1 MFDKMMAQMKEQT
14 EAIKKEL
21 EKTELTAEAESGL
34 VKVLITGN
42 KTVKDIIISESIADD
57 PDTISDLTVIAVN
70 RAIKKAEQLSEQKM
84 GNMAQGMLPGLGNLL
99 G

>member
-21 EKTELTAEAESGL
+21 EQTELTAEAEGGL
-34 VKVLITGN
+34 VKVIITGN
-42 KTVKDIIISESIADD
+42 KTVKDIIISESIAND
-57 PDTISDLTVIAVN
+57 PDTISDLTVIAIN
-70 RAIKKAEQLSEQKM
+70 RAIKKAEELNEQKM
-84 GNMAQGMLPGLGNLL
+84 GSMAQGMLPGLGNLL